1 MVSAG
6 YGSDQ
11 VEAISILSAVR
22 SEGNL
27 AVAVLLKPFSF
38 EGRKRLEEVVF
49 FFITSKGVLMYLFVM
64 YQISLFEISSL

>member
-1 MVSAG
+1 MATAG

-11 VEAISILSAVR
+11 AEAINILSAVR
-22 SEGNL
+22 TGGNL

-49 FFITSKGVLMYLFVM
+49 CCF
-64 YQISLFEISSL
+64 